1 MRIQFEANLADH
13 EISALR
19 AALGTEREIDGRK
32 GVLISVDPPVIV
44 IDTADGGAAGK
55 EVID

>member
-13 EISALR
+13 EISELR

-32 GVLISVDPPVIV
+32 GVLISVEPPVIV
-44 IDTADGGAAGK
+44 MDTPDGGEGGK